1 MFKIKME
8 KKFFLTVITVIS
20 LAGISSI
27 QSVSAFSGAIYTTD
41 VTCTGVNVNQFATKA
56 DVYLDGGP
64 IGGGSG
70 IPDGEYYVQVTE
82 PDGALLGT
90 SIGSADD
97 TPAVVTG
104 GTFAEC
110 YRLIDILIKASDGFP
125 GFDDTT
131 NGGGVYKVWVSS
143 DSGFV
148 EQKTDNFKVEADVI
162 PPPGGEGSIT
172 LVKDVQNNF
181 NGDADENDFGLTI
194 GGTSVLSG
202 ETLTFPT
209 PVDKTIDEV
218 LLAGYEFVDITGDV
232 KCPTDLGGT
241 VSLADGDNI
250 TCIITNRDIQPCITL
265 IKNVI
270 NHPSGLD
277 DKNPDDFNLTI
288 DGNPVLSGIQ
298 TCVNS
303 NTDIPIDETQ
313 IPGFEFVDITGDVKC
328 PTDLGGTVNLDEGE
342 NISCT
347 ITNRDIRGKI
357 AVFKFYDA
365 NANGIFDDPPE
376 PQLVWKVNVDSVI
389 QYTFFAGLYPEG
401 DYVVFEYLPI
411 EPNWLATTP
420 TIVDP
425 VTVVTGETTNVKF
438 GNLCFAPGGGMTLG
452 FWSNKNGQ
460 ALYGIDDNN
469 MIRALNLRSGG
480 GADFDPA
487 LVPPALLS
495 TAKSQFRSWILSAS
509 ATNMAYMLSAQ
520 LAAMELNVFNGKVDG
535 NSLIYAPGTTSANAL
550 GFATVNAIMNEAN
563 AALLADGLTLAG
575 DPNRPVQT
583 ALKNALDNA
592 NNNKNFVSPTP
603 CAFSFVE

>member
-1 MFKIKME
+1 MFKLKME
-8 KKFFLTVITVIS
+8 KKIFLTVVTILLT
-20 LAGISSI
+20 GISSI
-27 QSVSAFSGAIYTTD
+27 GTASAFSGAIYTTD
-41 VTCTGVNVNQFATKA
+41 VACTGVNVNQFANKA

-82 PDGALLGT
+82 PDGTLLGT
-90 SIGSADD
+90 SIGSADE

-104 GTFAEC
+104 GSFDEC
-110 YRLIDILIKASDGFP
+110 YRLIDILIKASDSLP
-125 GFDDTT
+125 GFDDTS

-148 EQKTDNFKVEADVI
+148 EQKTDNFKVEADVT

-194 GGTSVLSG
+194 GGTSVTSG

-218 LLAGYEFVDITGDV
+218 LLAGYEFVDITGDA

-265 IKNVI
+265 VKNVI

-277 DKNPDDFNLTI
+277 DKDPDDFNLTI

-313 IPGFEFVDITGDVKC
+313 IPGFEFVDITGDAKC
-328 PTDLGGTVNLDEGE
+328 PTELGGIVNLDEGE

-365 NANGIFDDPPE
+365 NANGLFDDPPE
-376 PQLVWKVNVDSVI
+376 PQLIWKVNVDSVI
-389 QYTFFAGLYPEG
+389 QYTFFAGLYLPG
-401 DYVVFEYLPI
+401 DYIVFEYLPI
-411 EPNWLATTP
+411 ETNWLATTP
-420 TIVDP
+420 TTVDP

-438 GNLCFAPGGGMTLG
+438 GNLCFAPGGGKTLG
-452 FWSNKNGQ
+452 FWSNKNGFAKMGDGPDGVAPEL
-460 ALYGIDDNN
+460 ALLSS
-469 MIRALNLRSGG
+469 LNLRNGLGNDFNPGG
-480 GADFDPA
+480 YAA
-487 LVPPALLS
+487 
-495 TAKSQFRSWILSAS
+495 FRTWILGAT

-520 LAAMELNVFNGKVDG
+520 LAAMELNVEAGFVSGT
-535 NSLIYAPGTTSANAL
+535 SLIYAPGTTSANAL
-550 GFATVNAIMNEAN
+550 GFATVNAIMAEAN
-563 AALLADGLTLAG
+563 ASLGLDGYTPAG
-575 DPNRPVQT
+575 DPNRPVQA

-603 CAFSFVE
+603 CAFSFAE